1 MTFQQKAAQRNEWQW
16 SSRLEQTGNADL
28 GQRLEDAML
37 RMLKWCETNEVAVM
51 AHTNISNGV
60 TDDFEELARSKYW
73 GAALDAVPNSR
84 FERNAPRGIG
94 HAKPNP

>member
-1 MTFQQKAAQRNEWQW
+1 
-16 SSRLEQTGNADL
+16 
-28 GQRLEDAML
+28 ML

-73 GAALDAVPNSR
+73 GAAWDAVPNSR
-84 FERNAPRGIG
+84 FERNARAVSGM
-94 HAKPNP
+94 PNPIRNSVGFNHSLRP